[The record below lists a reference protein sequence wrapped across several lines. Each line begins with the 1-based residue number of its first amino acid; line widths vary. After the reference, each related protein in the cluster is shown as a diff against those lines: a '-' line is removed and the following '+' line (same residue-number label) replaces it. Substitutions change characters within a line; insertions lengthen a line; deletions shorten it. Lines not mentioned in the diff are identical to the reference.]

1 MDLSKRGKVGDVYRS
16 GSFKKA
22 KKRGMKTADLTKAQ
36 LKRAT
41 TARGKKVSQKAV
53 KRATAKRNETDIS
66 QTQFE
71 KGKGVTKNGRLF
83 TGTVKLASGKTAT
96 YVRGRRVVAG
106 PKKTGG
112 GGGGGGAGGGGGR
125 NIPTTRVTPS
135 QRQEGAGG
143 RPASTTY
150 SGRTND
156 AAKARGLGRSSARS
170 QGRNTAGRRAGE
182 RMTYRQKTPSGTFL
196 ITMEWDGTR
205 WTQARKQRV
214 SG

>member
-1 MDLSKRGKVGDVYRS
+1 MAPKNEKW
-16 GSFKKA
+16 KKA
-22 KKRGMKTADLTKAQ
+22 GKTLNLTKKQVAAGRRVGKAGQ
-36 LKRAT
+36 AKVRAGEVKK
-41 TARGKKVSQKAV
+41 ARKAV
-53 KRATAKRNETDIS
+53 SISDTTWRKASERTGPRA
-66 QTQFE
+66 
-71 KGKGVTKNGRLF
+71 KGGVLVGKDGKPV
-83 TGTVKLASGKTAT
+83 TGTVTLASGAKAT
-96 YVRGRRVVAG
+96 YVRGKRVAAAK
-106 PKKTGG
+106 PKPR
-112 GGGGGGAGGGGGR
+112 GGGGAGGGGGGR

-182 RMTYRQKTPSGTFL
+182 RMTYRQKTPTGTFL